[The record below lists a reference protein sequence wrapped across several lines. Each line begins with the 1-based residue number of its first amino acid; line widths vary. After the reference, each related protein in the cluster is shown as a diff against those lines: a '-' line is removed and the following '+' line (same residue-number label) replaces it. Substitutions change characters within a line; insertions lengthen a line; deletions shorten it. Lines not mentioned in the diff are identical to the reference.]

1 MNTLLKKVSD
11 FAQKAHEG
19 QFDKGG
25 KPYYLHVQNVANMGK
40 NENEKIVGYL
50 HDILEDTT
58 YTIDDIKTLGINE
71 ECIKAILCLTR
82 NKEISYDEYIANI
95 KRCELARKVKIN
107 DLKNNMDLSR
117 LKIITDKDI
126 ERIKKYKKALDYLE
140 NK

>member
-11 FAQKAHEG
+11 FAQKAHED

-50 HDILEDTT
+50 HDVLEDTN
-58 YTIDDIKTLGINE
+58 YTLDDIKTLGINE

-82 NKEISYDEYIANI
+82 NKEISYDEYIVKI

-126 ERIKKYKKALDYLE
+126 EHIKKYKKALDYLE